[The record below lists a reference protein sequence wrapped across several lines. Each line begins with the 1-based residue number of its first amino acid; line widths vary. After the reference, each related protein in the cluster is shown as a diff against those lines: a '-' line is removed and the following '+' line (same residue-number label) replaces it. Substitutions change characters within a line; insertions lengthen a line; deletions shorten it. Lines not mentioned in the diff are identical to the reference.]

1 MKVSTIT
8 FLVKDDSVYL
18 ALKKEGGFGA
28 GYLNGYGGKVGAGE
42 TIKQAAVRELEEE
55 SGVKTEK
62 IEEIAIIDFFDDQ
75 EQVFECH
82 VFFAKEWEGEPKET
96 KEMGPPKLYK
106 LNDMPY
112 EEMWKADR
120 TWLPLVFSGEK
131 IRAEAYYKKGM
142 KEFDR
147 LEPRPLGKE
156 IREDLERNNLTK

>member
-1 MKVSTIT
+1 MRT
-8 FLVKDDSVYL
+8 L
-18 ALKKEGGFGA
+18 ALCTIGVLLTA
-28 GYLNGYGGKVGAGE
+28 TVCQAQQGAGE
-42 TIKQAAVRELEEE
+42 TIKQSAVRELEEE

-62 IEEIAIIDFFDDQ
+62 IEEVAVIDFFDDQ

-120 TWLPLVFSGEK
+120 TWLS
-131 IRAEAYYKKGM
+131 KKS
-142 KEFDR
+142 
-147 LEPRPLGKE
+147 
-156 IREDLERNNLTK
+156 I

>member
-55 SGVKTEK
+55 CGLKVKLK
-62 IEEIAIIDFFDDQ
+62 IIDFFDEQ